1 MDTTWTQDR
10 IIGLLERSD
19 LAVERAIVAL
29 YDRQTQDEKVDST
42 TKHDNARG
50 FRKNHDHTG
59 SFFARII
66 LKGWKQ
72 DGNKNRVHLNPYKL
86 AKARG
91 IVLHYSRQLAEAA
104 NTKQGITVPSPKRR
118 PRSTKATTSPTP
130 VSDREPPVGSW
141 ASVARMMAS
150 GDDSGFDW
158 DAWRKD
164 QMKETNVGFATSAVH
179 RSRAAR
185 VASSRCR
192 ARDPSTL
199 SSRGPRRT
207 STRQLARCGR

>member
-1 MDTTWTQDR
+1 MANTTWTQDR

-29 YDRQTQDEKVDST
+29 YDRQTQDEKADSH
-42 TKHDNARG
+42 TKHTNHRG

-72 DGNKNRVHLNPYKL
+72 DGNKNRTHLNPYKL

-91 IVLHYSRQLAEAA
+91 IVLHYSRQLSEEANVRA
-104 NTKQGITVPSPKRR
+104 SQKR
-118 PRSTKATTSPTP
+118 PVAATKATTST
-130 VSDREPPVGSW
+130 SSESLREPPVGSW
-141 ASVARMMAS
+141 ASVARMMAA

-158 DAWRKD
+158 DAWKD
-164 QMKETNVGFATSAVH
+164 QMKEA
-179 RSRAAR
+179 
-185 VASSRCR
+185 
-192 ARDPSTL
+192 
-199 SSRGPRRT
+199 
-207 STRQLARCGR
+207 